1 MCSGKN
7 VVEHLMNGQLIGGMF
22 GLTDLSN
29 FYKRSPLFLKDEDLL
44 LVNARSGIK
53 ILVSLLRPGRVWMPS
68 YLCDVM
74 FSAMKDVEVQFYE
87 VDGYLQIS
95 GADLDKVRSGDL
107 IIFIDY
113 FGFSFDPSLAEGVKK
128 HGGWVLEDASQAL
141 LSSHV
146 GEYSDFVVFSP
157 RKFLG
162 VPDGGIL
169 RNNTSLDF
177 SKIQLNKPP
186 EEWWL
191 KAFSATMLR
200 GEFDRNG
207 EERRWFQLFQETDRD
222 GPIGF
227 FSMSDL
233 SKTLLEYG
241 FDYLTII
248 QKRIENYQILNHYLN
263 KFPIFPQLL
272 DGVVPLGFPVRL
284 KNRDR
289 VRQELFRN
297 NIYPP
302 VHWPIKGIVPDNFV
316 ESYQLSDMI
325 LTLVCD
331 QRYNSKDMERMAKI
345 VLSEEA

>member
-1 MCSGKN
+1 MHN
-7 VVEHLMNGQLIGGMF
+7 RLIGGIF
-22 GLTDLSN
+22 G
-29 FYKRSPLFLKDEDLL
+29 FVEIQEIKKRFPPFHIARELFLA
-44 LVNARSGIK
+44 NARSCVNF
-53 ILVSLLRPGRVWMPS
+53 LVVELKPVKVWLPS
-68 YLCDVM
+68 YLCDVILHSIENCS
-74 FSAMKDVEVQFYE
+74 FDFYE
-87 VDGYLQIS
+87 VDEWLQVS
-95 GADLDKVRSGDL
+95 RAWLDNVKQGDIVVL
-107 IIFIDY
+107 IDY
-113 FGFSFDPSLAEGVKK
+113 FGFPFDPSLAQDIKK

-146 GEYSDFVVFSP
+146 GKNSDFVVFSS

-177 SKIQLNKPP
+177 SRIQLHKPP

-191 KAFSATMLR
+191 KAFSATLLR

-207 EERRWFQLFQETDRD
+207 GERRWFQLFQETDRD

-233 SKTLLEYG
+233 SKALLEYG
-241 FDYLTII
+241 FDYSSII
-248 QKRIENYQILNHYLN
+248 QKRIENYHILNHYLN
-263 KFPIFPQLL
+263 KFALFPQLL

-289 VRQELFRN
+289 VRQKLFQN

-316 ESYQLSDMI
+316 ESHRLSDMI